1 MRCLLIVFSLFI
13 TLSVHSQETDTLL
26 SQYPILGY
34 YRLDMTYEEHY
45 NQASKMKEECS
56 MKDSIGI
63 VRHLILIVQM
73 FHLVMMYVQWISSN
87 TAVTVHLCFL
97 QEIHTS
103 LMVN

>member
-56 MKDSIGI
+56 S
-63 VRHLILIVQM
+63 
-73 FHLVMMYVQWISSN
+73 
-87 TAVTVHLCFL
+87 
-97 QEIHTS
+97 
-103 LMVN
+103 

>member
-45 NQASKMKEECS
+45 NQASKMKEECA
-56 MKDSIGI
+56 MTDSI
-63 VRHLILIVQM
+63 
-73 FHLVMMYVQWISSN
+73 
-87 TAVTVHLCFL
+87 
-97 QEIHTS
+97 
-103 LMVN
+103 